1 MQALIDTPIG
11 AKETIYK
18 VIDYFFRDETW
29 VLATQTSRGYGVH
42 FFDGEALI
50 EWYSSRSAFEN
61 GDGPFNMSQFESPD
75 AAVRALLES

>member
-1 MQALIDTPIG
+1 MVKKSVYIR
-11 AKETIYK
+11 
-18 VIDYFFRDETW
+18 VIDYFFMNEVW

-42 FFDGEALI
+42 FFDGESLV